1 MNKEIEYILVR
12 WCKEMVNKYNW
23 LTIKYEFS
31 SSYGVY
37 LVSFSPISEITESEE
52 FNVEV
57 MRFEDEMN
65 SQYGNNAPLFCDEER
80 NFKLT
85 DNAVILGAEA
95 NAYVTVRLNSV
106 QMTCTQTE
114 TKESFSEEGYVIS
127 NTFNNTIIIAA

>member
-1 MNKEIEYILVR
+1 MNKEIEFILVR

-57 MRFEDEMN
+57 CSAMKRE
-65 SQYGNNAPLFCDEER
+65 
-80 NFKLT
+80 T
-85 DNAVILGAEA
+85 
-95 NAYVTVRLNSV
+95 LNSRI
-106 QMTCTQTE
+106 ML
-114 TKESFSEEGYVIS
+114 
-127 NTFNNTIIIAA
+127 

>member
-1 MNKEIEYILVR
+1 MNKEIEFILVR

-37 LVSFSPISEITESEE
+37 LVSFSPISEITESAE

-65 SQYGNNAPLFCDEER
+65 AQYGNNAPLFCDEER

-85 DNAVILGAEA
+85 DNAVIMGAEA
-95 NAYVTVRLNSV
+95 SNSPLV
-106 QMTCTQTE
+106 
-114 TKESFSEEGYVIS
+114 SFVLPPINLVEAIKDKLEIKVS
-127 NTFNNTIIIAA
+127 